1 MAKSRSGSEVTATD
15 ARQIGQ
21 ECSVFALRRATR
33 AITQLYDDAL
43 RPVGLRATQ
52 FSVLAVV
59 RAFEPA
65 PQKDLARLAQ
75 MDGTTMT
82 RALKPLEREGLVR
95 IRPGDTDRRQRL
107 VSLTPKGR
115 RRLAKAH
122 VLWKG
127 AQAQLMERFGEH
139 PTRELVRSLHDAARA
154 ARKP

>member
-1 MAKSRSGSEVTATD
+1 MAKSRSGSEVSAAD
-15 ARQIGQ
+15 ARRIGRS
-21 ECSVFALRRATR
+21 CSVFALRRATR

-65 PQKDLARLAQ
+65 PQKELARLAQ

-95 IRPGDTDRRQRL
+95 IQPGATDRRQRV

-122 VLWKG
+122 ALWEG
-127 AQAQLMERFGEH
+127 AQAQLMDRFGED
-139 PTRELVRSLHDAARA
+139 PTRDLVRSLHDAARA
-154 ARKP
+154 ARK